1 MTQYTKDVLMNKKET
16 FFDFKTMFAIALV
29 SLIWFFWQQ
38 HLVKKYP
45 ENYSNKATNTAVK
58 NANTENKK
66 QISSAAQK
74 NLKLTK
80 SNRHKLVVKKEKLF
94 FIESPYLSFYISSQG
109 MAIKNV
115 SLHKYKDTK
124 NKDIVLGDKSSL
136 FFSSFLYDNEHLY
149 FRIKQIKKNQWKGVA
164 FFNGIKIEKFIK
176 IRAQDY
182 AIEVNLKIS
191 STNKAIN
198 SISLYT
204 EAVLNKKSSAFD
216 QFGDTQKVFIS
227 NVEKQNRWDFSKETL
242 LEETQN
248 SNKVIQG
255 IKTLSLGG
263 RYFAAA
269 FVEKSDLLASLN
281 IQVLEEKNKAKLVLS
296 YLVPNNKRN
305 LELKYIGYFG
315 PKSNTFF
322 TKVDPQLADTI
333 DFGFFDGTASF
344 ILKLLEWIFS
354 FVNNWGV
361 AIILL
366 TVLVRLVLLPI
377 NILSFKSMKSMQVVQ
392 PKIKALREKHK
403 GDKVRLNQEMMALM
417 KNNKVNPLSGCLP
430 MFLQMPIFF
439 ALFQVLGE
447 SVELYQSPFVFWITD
462 LSLKDPF
469 YLLPVLSG
477 LTIFLQQ
484 KMTPSNLDPAQA
496 KIMLM
501 MPIVFT
507 FFMFG
512 LPSGLTLYMFVNSG
526 LGLLQQYYFVKVKA

>member
-1 MTQYTKDVLMNKKET
+1 MNKKET

-29 SLIWFFWQQ
+29 SVIWFFWQQ

-45 ENYSNKATNTAVK
+45 ENYKNKVSGQSAKKEVAK
-58 NANTENKK
+58 NNVTPLQDKNLNNQKINNKK
-66 QISSAAQK
+66 AF
-74 NLKLTK
+74 
-80 SNRHKLVVKKEKLF
+80 VKKEKLF
-94 FIESPYLSFYISSQG
+94 FVESKNLSFYISSNG
-109 MAIKNV
+109 MAVKKI
-115 SLHKYKDTK
+115 SLHKYKDKK
-124 NKDIVLGDKSSL
+124 NKDIIIGDKDSL
-136 FFSSFLYDNEHLY
+136 FFSSFLYDNENLY
-149 FRIKQIKKNQWKGVA
+149 FDIKKIKKNQWVGSA
-164 FFNGIKIEKFIK
+164 FFNGISIKKFIK
-176 IRAQDY
+176 LNSQNYSIDVS
-182 AIEVNLKIS
+182 IKIK

-198 SISLYT
+198 SISMYT
-204 EAVLNKKSSAFD
+204 ESTLDKETSSFD
-216 QFGDTQKVFIS
+216 QFGDSKKIFIS
-227 NVEKQNRWDFSKETL
+227 NLETKSRWGFSKEDL

-248 SNKVIQG
+248 SNKVVSG
-255 IKTLSLGG
+255 INVVSLGS
-263 RYFAAA
+263 RYFTAA
-269 FVEKSDLLASLN
+269 FIEKSDLLPNLN
-281 IQVLEEKNKAKLVLS
+281 VQVLEKQNKAKLVLS
-296 YLVPNNKRN
+296 YIIPNNKRS
-305 LELKYIGYFG
+305 LELKYISYFG
-315 PKSNTFF
+315 PKSNAFF
-322 TKVDPQLADTI
+322 SNVDKRLSDTI

-354 FVNNWGV
+354 FVKNWGV

-392 PKIKALREKHK
+392 PKIKALRQKYK
-403 GDKVRLNQEMMALM
+403 DDKVKLNQEMMSLM

-447 SVELYQSPFVFWITD
+447 SVELYQSPFIFWITD

-469 YLLPVLSG
+469 YLFPVLSG

-484 KMTPSNLDPAQA
+484 KMTPSNLEPAQA

>member
-1 MTQYTKDVLMNKKET
+1 MTQYTKDALMNKKET
-16 FFDFKTMFAIALV
+16 FFDFKTMFAIVLV

-38 HLVKKYP
+38 HLVQKYP
-45 ENYSNKATNTAVK
+45 ESYRNKVTSQVAK
-58 NANTENKK
+58 NGNRETKEQVA
-66 QISSAAQK
+66 SVVQK
-74 NLKLTK
+74 NLKQIK
-80 SNRHKLVVKKEKLF
+80 SNSKKAPAKKEKLF
-94 FIESPYLSFYISSQG
+94 FVESPYLSFYISSQG
-109 MAIKNV
+109 MGIKNI
-115 SLHKYKDTK
+115 SLHKYKDKK
-124 NKDIVLGDKSSL
+124 NKDIILGDKSSL
-136 FFSSFLYDNEHLY
+136 FFSNFLYDNENLH
-149 FRIKQIKKNQWKGVA
+149 FKVKQIKENQWKGVA
-164 FFNGIKIEKFIK
+164 FFNGINIEKLIK
-176 IRAQDY
+176 LRAHDY
-182 AIEVNLKIS
+182 AIEVSLKIS
-191 STNKAIN
+191 SRDKAIN

-204 EAVLNKKSSAFD
+204 EAVLSKEASSFD
-216 QFGDTQKVFIS
+216 QFGNTKKVFIS
-227 NVEKQNRWDFSKETL
+227 NLEKKDRWEFSKETL

-255 IKTLSLGG
+255 IKVLSLGS
-263 RYFAAA
+263 RYFTAA
-269 FVEKSDLLASLN
+269 FIEKSDLLSGLN
-281 IQVLEEKNKAKLVLS
+281 VQVLEEQNKAKLVLS
-296 YLVPNNKRN
+296 YLVPNNKRS

-322 TKVDPQLADTI
+322 AKVDSQLSDTI

-354 FVNNWGV
+354 FVKNWGV

-392 PKIKALREKHK
+392 PKIKALREKYK
-403 GDKVRLNQEMMALM
+403 EDKVRLNQEMMALM

-447 SVELYQSPFVFWITD
+447 SVELYQSPFIFWITD
-462 LSLKDPF
+462 LSLKDPL
-469 YLLPVLSG
+469 YLFPVLSG